1 MKQISIDKAVCSIKE
16 MIESAIK
23 HGGVEEKINLI
34 RTQGPICM
42 LHEAVKSQFI
52 EKGVNPDKIRPSLGR
67 HQGEQKLAGEF
78 KSKAQD
84 ICILPNDKTTQ
95 EEIIKKVGALYGYK
109 DKFGTEYTE
118 HILSVN
124 VRSQLSSIGKN
135 FDTLYERTFAEAF
148 NLHLRCPKMVLG
160 EIYMIPVFEYDNES
174 AKNNIVSFKEKQI
187 ENIRKHI
194 EKYLYSF
201 SAINNRRCVKRE
213 EYKYERVCLLIVDF
227 RPEKPIIYHT
237 DKQLK
242 DAGLLSPDSTAS
254 INQMN
259 FSSFADTLLSIY
271 EKRFGNQKFK

>member
-1 MKQISIDKAVCSIKE
+1 MKQISIDEAVCSIKE

-23 HGGVEEKINLI
+23 HGGVKEKNNLI
-34 RTQGPICM
+34 RSQKPICI
-42 LHEAVKSQFI
+42 LHDAVKSQFI
-52 EKGVNPDKIRPSLGR
+52 KRGVNPDRIRPLLGE
-67 HQGEQKLAGEF
+67 HNGEQKLAGFF
-78 KSKAQD
+78 KCKDQD
-84 ICILPNDKTTQ
+84 ICFLPNDITPKKEIMDFDGILKGQ
-95 EEIIKKVGALYGYK
+95 EDE
-109 DKFGTEYTE
+109 FGSEYTE

-124 VRSQLSSIGKN
+124 VRSQLSSVGKN
-135 FDTLYERTFAEAF
+135 FDTLYERTFAEPL
-148 NLHLRCPKMVLG
+148 NLHLRCEKMVLG
-160 EIYMIPVFEYDNES
+160 EFYMIPVYEYDDKLAKAKSIGFKNRRES
-174 AKNNIVSFKEKQI
+174 T
-187 ENIRKHI
+187 IRKHI

-201 SAINNRRCVKRE
+201 SAINNRICAKGE

-271 EKRFGNQKFK
+271 EKRFGDQKFK